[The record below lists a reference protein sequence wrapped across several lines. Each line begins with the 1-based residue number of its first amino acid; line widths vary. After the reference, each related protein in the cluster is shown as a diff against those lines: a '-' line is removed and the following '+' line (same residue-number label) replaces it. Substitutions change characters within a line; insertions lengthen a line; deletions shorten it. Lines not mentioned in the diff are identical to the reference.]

1 MGEYFE
7 ITFFEGNHNA
17 ISAASEKIK
26 SILGIADGRNIIKLS
41 KLPLLENKNVY
52 FQSITYS
59 EFTMH
64 MLSIENFVLTRESF
78 EAQLDLLMQI
88 VSICFSSAS
97 DLAFATGIYEL
108 TDYYLGESENI
119 QMALKRAF
127 RYCPMLFFRE
137 SSSYS
142 NCTPAINRYHIA
154 CIVQSGNRIQNIFS
168 DPPL

>member
-17 ISAASEKIK
+17 ISATSEKIK

-78 EAQLDLLMQI
+78 EAQLDLLMQT

-108 TDYYLGESENI
+108 TDYYLGESEN
-119 QMALKRAF
+119 MCWA
-127 RYCPMLFFRE
+127 
-137 SSSYS
+137 SSS
-142 NCTPAINRYHIA
+142 T
-154 CIVQSGNRIQNIFS
+154 QQ
-168 DPPL
+168 

>member
-1 MGEYFE
+1 MKY
-7 ITFFEGNHNA
+7 INA
-17 ISAASEKIK
+17 VHDLLIAFSDLP
-26 SILGIADGRNIIKLS
+26 LGDYIIKLS

-78 EAQLDLLMQI
+78 EAQLDLLMQT

-137 SSSYS
+137 SSRYS

>member
-78 EAQLDLLMQI
+78 EAQLDLRMQT

-127 RYCPMLFFRE
+127 R
-137 SSSYS
+137 
-142 NCTPAINRYHIA
+142 
-154 CIVQSGNRIQNIFS
+154 
-168 DPPL
+168 